1 MRVPESS
8 IVSQTA
14 TCCLEINLFVKRL
27 IIYIYIFWRL
37 NIFWKFFENELRF
50 FRCLITRSPG
60 TLVNNIFRPRPIPVK
75 LFSTKFINYLSQ
87 TRHHSVFTWF
97 SRFFLK
103 TRQRINTEKL
113 ADAEFFDK
121 NGKKLHFCGWEIG
134 KEYSNLKHP
143 KLLRFKQSW
152 HPIAGKFR
160 PQFSM
165 NRYNSKFNIPNIILS
180 SRISKNWYSGPNF
193 IKKTLSEKRML

>member
-1 MRVPESS
+1 MSCV
-8 IVSQTA
+8 
-14 TCCLEINLFVKRL
+14 
-27 IIYIYIFWRL
+27 
-37 NIFWKFFENELRF
+37 F

-121 NGKKLHFCGWEIG
+121 NWKKLHFCGWEIG

-193 IKKTLSEKRML
+193 IKKLCPRNVCCKYVSDWTKFESRWPHCFFVSVKFLYHMKFLNDVLF

>member
-1 MRVPESS
+1 MTKFDEIRCQMWYRGKPGKLKTNHFEKNKIQINIWWSQNLVL
-8 IVSQTA
+8 ISQTA
-14 TCCLEINLFVKRL
+14 TCCLEINLFIIRP

-37 NIFWKFFENELRF
+37 NIFWNFSENELRF

-121 NGKKLHFCGWEIG
+121 NWKKITF
-134 KEYSNLKHP
+134 
-143 KLLRFKQSW
+143 LRL
-152 HPIAGKFR
+152 A
-160 PQFSM
+160 
-165 NRYNSKFNIPNIILS
+165 
-180 SRISKNWYSGPNF
+180 NW
-193 IKKTLSEKRML
+193 